1 MRYFN
6 FFWYKFKIQRY
17 GCLKFLNKESLNL
30 AFEEL
35 KNKTILN
42 IPIRVDLSNDNVVA
56 FKNENLSDNPQANKR
71 LKLTYD

>member
-1 MRYFN
+1 
-6 FFWYKFKIQRY
+6 
-17 GCLKFLNKESLNL
+17 LNL
-30 AFEEL
+30 AFEEI

-56 FKNENLSDNPQANKR
+56 FKNEYQSDNPQENKR